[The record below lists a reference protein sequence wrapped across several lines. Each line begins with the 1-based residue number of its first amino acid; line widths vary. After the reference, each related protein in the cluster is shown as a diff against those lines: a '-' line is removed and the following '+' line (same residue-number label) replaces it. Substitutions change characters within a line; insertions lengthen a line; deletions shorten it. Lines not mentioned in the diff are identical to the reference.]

1 MRITS
6 EPFLINFHPYSKEEI
21 ADILKFRLY
30 SVKNNT
36 YKIYFL
42 QKKKGRRKKV
52 NVLQFTDVIE
62 SSAISL
68 CAGKVSAIDG
78 DVRKALAI
86 CKLAIDKV
94 EQREITEES
103 TENPTK
109 KVFPYLL
116 MEKYFAQI
124 VELNL
129 WTLQKS

>member
-103 TENPTK
+103 RPIENPPNK
-109 KVFPYLL
+109 FFP
-116 MEKYFAQI
+116 AH
-124 VELNL
+124 
-129 WTLQKS
+129 